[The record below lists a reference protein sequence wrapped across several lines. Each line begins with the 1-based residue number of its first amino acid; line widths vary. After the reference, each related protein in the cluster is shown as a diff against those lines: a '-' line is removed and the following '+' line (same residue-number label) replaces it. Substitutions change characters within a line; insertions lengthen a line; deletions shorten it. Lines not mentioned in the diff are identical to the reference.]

1 MVIYVILYADKVTG
15 KDGNFSYL
23 VNAVHTA
30 YFTKESA
37 EAHAEEYEEDDR
49 IVEVHP
55 IDIDL
60 FSGIPWERDIYIM
73 ACYTQDF
80 QFDGRK
86 SKLFVTASSP
96 NSETLVSYMAFL
108 AHLNDQNGWKIVDSY
123 PMQRKM
129 VFKNDDFSLQIR
141 LCCVHLPHDI
151 ADRVRYV
158 EE

>member
-30 YFTKESA
+30 CFTKESA
-37 EAHAEEYEEDDR
+37 EAQAEEYEEDDR
-49 IVEVHP
+49 VVEVHP

-80 QFDGRK
+80 QFEGRK
-86 SKLFVTASSP
+86 SKLFVTAASP
-96 NSETLVSYMAFL
+96 NSETLVNYMTFL
-108 AHLNDQNGWKIVDSY
+108 AHLNDQNGWKIVDNY

-129 VFKNDDFSLQIR
+129 VFKNDDFSLQLR
-141 LCCVHLPHDI
+141 MCCVHLPHDI
-151 ADRVRYV
+151 SDRMRYV

>member
-37 EAHAEEYEEDDR
+37 EAHAGEYEEDDR
-49 IVEVHP
+49 VVEVHP

-60 FSGIPWERDIYIM
+60 FCGIPWERDIYIM